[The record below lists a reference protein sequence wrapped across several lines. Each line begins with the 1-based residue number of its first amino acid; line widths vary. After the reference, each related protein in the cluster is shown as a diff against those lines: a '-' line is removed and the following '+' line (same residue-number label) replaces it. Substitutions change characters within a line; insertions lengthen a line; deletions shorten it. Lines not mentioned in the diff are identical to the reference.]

1 MTMTTP
7 DENEGVVVN
16 EDPEVAVEV
25 AALAAEPV
33 PREMTWAIRLIIGL
47 IAFSAV
53 VVVVMVVRSDDLVR
67 AWAEGNASAKRILET
82 EGLDALINP
91 PTDNRISAPAF
102 IAPAI
107 TLFGVMAIMMGVLAV
122 FLRNGFEWSRITIT
136 FLVFISAVASVGGI
150 LTGPPVLISV
160 LTAIAIV
167 IAAALLVVMWLPANT
182 RYIHPPH
189 RVRGV
194 EIDD

>member
-7 DENEGVVVN
+7 DENEGVVVK
-16 EDPEVAVEV
+16 EDPAVAVEV

-122 FLRNGFEWSRITIT
+122 FLRNGFEWARITIT

-150 LTGPPVLISV
+150 LTGPPILISV

-167 IAAALLVVMWLPANT
+167 VAAALLVVMWLPANT

-189 RVRGV
+189 RVRGA

>member
-7 DENEGVVVN
+7 DENEGVVVS
-16 EDPEVAVEV
+16 EDSEVPYEV

-33 PREMTWAIRLIIGL
+33 PREMTWAIRLIVGL

-53 VVVVMVVRSDDLVR
+53 VVLVMVLRSDDLVR
-67 AWAEGNASAKRILET
+67 AWAEGNPSAKRILET
-82 EGLDALINP
+82 EGLEALINP
-91 PTDNRISAPAF
+91 PNDNRVSAPAF

-122 FLRNGFEWSRITIT
+122 FLRNGFEWARITIS
-136 FLVFISAVASVGGI
+136 FLVFISVVASVGGI
-150 LTGPPVLISV
+150 LTGPPVTISV
-160 LTAIAIV
+160 LTVIAIV
-167 IAAALLVVMWLPANT
+167 IAAGLLAVMWLPANT

-189 RVRGV
+189 RIRGAV
-194 EIDD
+194 ADD